1 MHRWGRSR
9 HTPGRE
15 ASWIMRTRTLS
26 TSLRNK
32 LLLGV
37 LVLLLLALWPLVGVL
52 AVVVIGL
59 AAWGTHRLRLRRRVN
74 H

>member
-1 MHRWGRSR
+1 
-9 HTPGRE
+9 
-15 ASWIMRTRTLS
+15 MRTRTLS